1 MLAGSI
7 WAESQ
12 ESETPTPSVLSET
25 LAIELFGS
33 AQAALGKVIGSESRQ
48 WQITGVAADTRY
60 YGLDRA
66 PQHGL
71 FLPMSRF
78 PYAMP
83 RAHMAVR
90 VQGDAP
96 AGFAQTLRTA
106 VWQAAPDLPI
116 PTVRTMDE
124 WLDRATAGR
133 RFDSVLFGAFGI
145 VALLLAAAGLYGTLL
160 YNVRQRRKELGI
172 RLALGA
178 ARSSVERAVVGG
190 GVRLALLGFIL
201 GLGGTWV
208 AGRFL
213 ESRLYEVPTSDPTTL
228 VSASLVLLATAALAS
243 WLPAR
248 RAGRTDPIETL
259 KAE

>member
-1 MLAGSI
+1 M
-7 WAESQ
+7 
-12 ESETPTPSVLSET
+12 
-25 LAIELFGS
+25 
-33 AQAALGKVIGSESRQ
+33 
-48 WQITGVAADTRY
+48 
-60 YGLDRA
+60 
-66 PQHGL
+66 
-71 FLPMSRF
+71 
-78 PYAMP
+78 
-83 RAHMAVR
+83 
-90 VQGDAP
+90 P

-116 PTVRTMDE
+116 PTVRTMDG

-190 GVRLALLGFIL
+190 GVRLALLGSIL

-248 RAGRTDPIETL
+248 RAGRTDPIKTL